1 MSKVIEI
8 GIGGVQTVQVRF
20 TMFLSHGEAE
30 DFKNSGSAKEA
41 HLLVT
46 TIDTRRLLA
55 VRS

>member
-20 TMFLSHGEAE
+20 TMFLSHVEAE